1 MRKIKSRTVSC
12 RELGSRSA
20 VSVGASASRGRG
32 ATERLRKNIGVDDHD
47 DGTVTVVMPENIA
60 MCRSFDD
67 IG

>member
-1 MRKIKSRTVSC
+1 
-12 RELGSRSA
+12 LGSRSA